1 MGPLRNG
8 NSSGQN
14 RPSRNVSS
22 WLSTKVFISISTSTV
37 VVSLLFSL
45 SFKLLGLPQRI
56 PNSNEEND
64 INLKLEMENAIVIFK
79 KQSLCA
85 NEEIFP
91 RRIV

>member
-8 NSSGQN
+8 NNSGQN

-22 WLSTKVFISISTSTV
+22 WLSTEVFISVSTSAV
-37 VVSLLFSL
+37 EVLLFFSL
-45 SFKLLGLPQRI
+45 SFTRLCLPQRI
-56 PNSNEEND
+56 HNSNEEDDFNF
-64 INLKLEMENAIVIFK
+64 KLEMENAIVIFK

-85 NEEIFP
+85 NEETFP